1 MLKKLPSL
9 ILVLLCLAACKKD
22 PTVCNDENAVNFGME
37 DSNGGASCEFAIN
50 IDENL
55 YDKWKVNYHVVYNLP
70 SNQKLN
76 SLIAEYATFTFV
88 EFEEFYNTD
97 YPINEIEWAKFI
109 TGQLG
114 LSFYEYTTPN
124 TETNFTEIEFS
135 IDKKVKYYENGLI
148 DDDLTNKWIQFD
160 YDHLAYYTGNYIPG
174 DETDLV
180 EIRLLDETNFNY
192 NRVIRQGNTKIVEFR
207 SMTNNY

>member
-1 MLKKLPSL
+1 
-9 ILVLLCLAACKKD
+9 
-22 PTVCNDENAVNFGME
+22 ME
-37 DSNGGASCEFAIN
+37 DSNGGATCEFAIN

-97 YPINEIEWAKFI
+97 YPMSEIEWAKFI

-135 IDKKVKYYENGLI
+135 IDKKVKYYENGSI

-180 EIRLLDETNFNY
+180 EIRLLDATNFNY
-192 NRVIRQGNTKIVEFR
+192 NRVIRQGNTKIVEYR